1 VNAISPRL
9 LLARAYKMS
18 GELGNA
24 EEEANFA
31 IILQG
36 SDFSPYLERGDIRFR
51 FNQNSKTIQALEGI
65 KCSLFIFEN

>member
-1 VNAISPRL
+1 
-9 LLARAYKMS
+9 MS

-36 SDFSPYLERGDIRFR
+36 SDYAPYLERGDIRFR
-51 FNQNSKTIQALEGI
+51 FHQNSKMIQALEGI
-65 KCSLFIFEN
+65 KCSLIRLKKNIHTHKLRVNYFDL